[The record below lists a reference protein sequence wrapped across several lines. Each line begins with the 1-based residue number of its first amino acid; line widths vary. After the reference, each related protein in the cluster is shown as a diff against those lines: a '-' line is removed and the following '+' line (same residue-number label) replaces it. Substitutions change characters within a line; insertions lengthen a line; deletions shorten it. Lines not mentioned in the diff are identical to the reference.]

1 MVEVDEAVRL
11 GLKLKDAHI
20 WDTVLS
26 WLILALSSSFLV
38 SCLGNTGVGLGQEAD
53 LQDGCC
59 QGKEGEDKLEPM
71 FALMQALDSLGSNRP
86 QFSEQDEES
95 RDEKENLRHEHISSS
110 LNPLLEN
117 VHSDSFFFY
126 RQCHLQV
133 QSRGGWRDEEWTY
146 EERCSD
152 SLGLNSLQ
160 LYGHAHKQTRHPVVV
175 CKVDGKRFTP
185 GTKMGI

>member
-1 MVEVDEAVRL
+1 MVEVDEAVGL

-20 WDTVLS
+20 WDMVLS
-26 WLILALSSSFLV
+26 WLILALSSSFLALETQELAWDRKQICRMAAV
-38 SCLGNTGVGLGQEAD
+38 REKRAKTSWSQCLHW
-53 LQDGCC
+53 C
-59 QGKEGEDKLEPM
+59 
-71 FALMQALDSLGSNRP
+71 
-86 QFSEQDEES
+86 
-95 RDEKENLRHEHISSS
+95 RHWTPSAATDHSSPNKMRRAETKRRTCGMS
-110 LNPLLEN
+110 TFHQVWILCLKMCILIL
-117 VHSDSFFFY
+117 FFFY